1 MRILAQ
7 YKYFIYYYIII
18 INVIIVN
25 ANLHDSKY
33 SVLQQIKDPAVSG
46 LYEAIVVHADHSA
59 VAFFK
64 KCGFTDDLIL
74 NSKWA

>member
-1 MRILAQ
+1 MHTYVCVRAC
-7 YKYFIYYYIII
+7 KYVCMCVSIY
-18 INVIIVN
+18 
-25 ANLHDSKY
+25 LHNSCSEC
-33 SVLQQIKDPAVSG
+33 SVLQQVKDPAVSG

-64 KCGFTDDLIL
+64 KYGFTDDLIL

>member
-1 MRILAQ
+1 MRVCCHVDECVFAYLSCSE
-7 YKYFIYYYIII
+7 F
-18 INVIIVN
+18 
-25 ANLHDSKY
+25 
-33 SVLQQIKDPAVSG
+33 SVPQQVKDPAVSG

-64 KCGFTDDLIL
+64 KYGFTDDLIL